1 MNMQTDP
8 IILLSYINTKLR
20 DYYSSLDILCEDM
33 DCNKT
38 DIIARL
44 SVIDYEYD
52 KNQNQFV

>member
-1 MNMQTDP
+1 MNMPTDP

-33 DCNKT
+33 DCNKA
-38 DIIARL
+38 DIITKL

-52 KNQNQFV
+52 ENQNQFV